1 MFQSKRLRKMFTPGE
16 NERLLSRLRGEL
28 VPNLGHART
37 NWESNYDSNEDPESY
52 MQPFEEALTALE
64 EEFAGDNDVLEVVN
78 TETLLVRRWVT
89 RTAADLEERRDGRE
103 PYDRQESEDD
113 EYNPEF
119 HSSAERMEE
128 RSIFDDVDA

>member
-1 MFQSKRLRKMFTPGE
+1 
-16 NERLLSRLRGEL
+16 
-28 VPNLGHART
+28 
-37 NWESNYDSNEDPESY
+37 